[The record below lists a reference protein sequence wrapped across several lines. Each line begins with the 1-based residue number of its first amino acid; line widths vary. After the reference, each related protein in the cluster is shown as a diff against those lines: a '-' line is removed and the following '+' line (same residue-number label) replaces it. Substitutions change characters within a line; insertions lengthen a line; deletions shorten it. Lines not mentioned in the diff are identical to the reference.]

1 MEFKE
6 YEKFVEDVD
15 FMDGALNVYRTKNY
29 IVRQEISIE
38 NIEGK
43 TITFSKDTFFRRT
56 EERDLYY
63 NYNTFPYK
71 LIVRIG
77 LVWSDVTCVGV
88 ANAA

>member
-63 NYNTFPYK
+63 NYIFCFRTYDNQDGTRVPVMSTSRRY
-71 LIVRIG
+71 V
-77 LVWSDVTCVGV
+77 D
-88 ANAA
+88 